1 MKQLFHQILY
11 QFRREALLSTITVLG
26 TALAVALVM
35 TILIVF
41 QAKTA
46 DYAPEANRSRS
57 LYVKFE
63 RTNYQKHQADP
74 GYGHSSPSLW
84 VVKETLYPVKSA
96 EAVTATTGPD
106 RVLASLPASK
116 TEENIDVL
124 YTDDAFWHV
133 YEFPILAG
141 KTYGKAALEGAAH
154 QVVIT
159 EGVARRFFGSAA
171 EAVGKTL
178 RITFIDYQVCGVVA
192 DVNKFCE
199 FAYAEAYVPYT
210 THLSAGEQEV
220 GNTSGNFHIT
230 LLARS
235 RADFPAIRQEVD
247 QLVAKVNEGLDAADQ
262 ELSLMGQPDD
272 FYTQLNR
279 QYANQYEDLGKTYRD
294 YFYVILII
302 LLVPAINLSG
312 LTLTRMRRRLADLGL
327 MRAFGATQG
336 QMVRQVL
343 TENLMLTLL
352 GGVLGLVFSYAAIG
366 LAGSWLMQVN
376 YGYVVATM
384 NLSMFD
390 WKIFGVALLLCLV
403 LNLLSAYIPAR
414 RVAHTPIVESL
425 NHKL

>member
-1 MKQLFHQILY
+1 
-11 QFRREALLSTITVLG
+11 
-26 TALAVALVM
+26 
-35 TILIVF
+35 
-41 QAKTA
+41 
-46 DYAPEANRSRS
+46 
-57 LYVKFE
+57 
-63 RTNYQKHQADP
+63 
-74 GYGHSSPSLW
+74 
-84 VVKETLYPVKSA
+84 
-96 EAVTATTGPD
+96 
-106 RVLASLPASK
+106 
-116 TEENIDVL
+116 
-124 YTDDAFWHV
+124 
-133 YEFPILAG
+133 
-141 KTYGKAALEGAAH
+141 
-154 QVVIT
+154 
-159 EGVARRFFGSAA
+159 
-171 EAVGKTL
+171 
-178 RITFIDYQVCGVVA
+178 
-192 DVNKFCE
+192 
-199 FAYAEAYVPYT
+199 
-210 THLSAGEQEV
+210 
-220 GNTSGNFHIT
+220 
-230 LLARS
+230 
-235 RADFPAIRQEVD
+235 
-247 QLVAKVNEGLDAADQ
+247 VAKVNEGLDAADQ

-272 FYTQLNR
+272 FYSQLCR

-376 YGYVVATM
+376 YGYDVATM

>member
-1 MKQLFHQILY
+1 MKQLYNQILY

-35 TILIVF
+35 TILILF

-46 DYAPEANRSRS
+46 DYAPETNRSRS

-63 RTNYQKHQADP
+63 RTNYQKHEAEP

-84 VVKETLYPVKSA
+84 VVKETLYPVQSA

-116 TEENIDVL
+116 EEENIDVL

-133 YEFPILAG
+133 YEFPVLAG
-141 KTYGKAALEGAAH
+141 KTYDKAVLDAASH

-159 EGVARRFFGSAA
+159 ESVARRFFGSATD
-171 EAVGKTL
+171 AVGKTL
-178 RITFIDYQVCGVVA
+178 RVTFIDYQVCGVVA

-199 FAYAEAYVPYT
+199 FSYAEAYVPYT
-210 THLSAGEQEV
+210 THLLAAEQQV

-230 LLARS
+230 ILARDK
-235 RADFPAIRQEVD
+235 ADFPAIRQEVER
-247 QLVAKVNEGLDAADQ
+247 LTAKVNEQLDAADQ
-262 ELSLMGQPDD
+262 ELSLMDQPDD

-279 QYANQYEDLGKTYRD
+279 QYANQYEDLNKTYRN
-294 YFYVILII
+294 YFYVILVI

-343 TENLMLTLL
+343 TENLMLTLI
-352 GGVLGLVFSYAAIG
+352 GGVLGLVFSYVAIA
-366 LAGSWLMQVN
+366 LASGWLMQVN
-376 YGYVVATM
+376 YGYDVATM

-390 WKIFGVALLLCLV
+390 WKIFGVALVLCLV

-425 NHKL
+425 NQKL

>member
-1 MKQLFHQILY
+1 MKQIFNQIRY
-11 QFRREALLSTITVLG
+11 QFQREALLSCITVLG

-63 RTNYQKHQADP
+63 RTNYQKHEDQP
-74 GYGHSSPSLW
+74 GYGHSYPSLW
-84 VVKETLYPVKSA
+84 LVKETLYPVKSA

-116 TEENIDVL
+116 DEENIDVL
-124 YTDDAFWHV
+124 YTDAAFWHV

-141 KTYGKAALEGAAH
+141 KPYTEAALDAAAK

-159 EGVARRFFGSAA
+159 ESVARRFFGSAS

-178 RITFIDYQVCGVVA
+178 RITFVDYQVCAVVA

-199 FAYAEAYVPYT
+199 FSYAEAYVPYT
-210 THLSAGEQEV
+210 THLSAADQMT
-220 GNTSGNFHIT
+220 GNTSGSFHIT
-230 LLARS
+230 LLARDK
-235 RADFPAIRQEVD
+235 ADFPNIRKEVD
-247 QLVAKVNEGLDAADQ
+247 QLVAKLNEGLDAADQ
-262 ELSLMGQPDD
+262 ELSYMGQPDD

-279 QYANQYEDLGKTYRD
+279 HYANQYEDLNKTYRD

-343 TENLMLTLL
+343 TENLILTLI
-352 GGVLGLVFSYAAIG
+352 GGLLGLVFSYLAIG
-366 LAGSWLMQVN
+366 LCSSWLMQVH
-376 YGYVVATM
+376 YGYDVATM
-384 NLSMFD
+384 NLSMFS

-425 NHKL
+425 NQKL

>member
-1 MKQLFHQILY
+1 MKQLFLQIRY
-11 QFRREALLSTITVLG
+11 QFQREALLSTITVLG

-46 DYAPEANRSRS
+46 DYAPESNRSRS

-63 RTNYQKHQADP
+63 RTNYQKHREEP
-74 GYGHSSPSLW
+74 GYGHSYPSLW

-141 KTYGKAALEGAAH
+141 KPYGKAAFDAAAH

-159 EGVARRFFGSAA
+159 ESVARRFFGNAS

-178 RITFIDYQVCGVVA
+178 RITFIDYQVCAVVA

-199 FAYAEAYVPYT
+199 FSFAEAYVPYT
-210 THLSAGEQEV
+210 THLSAADQMT
-220 GNTSGNFHIT
+220 GNTSGSFHIT
-230 LLARS
+230 LLARDK
-235 RADFPAIRQEVD
+235 ADFPAIRKEVD

-262 ELSLMGQPDD
+262 ELSLLGQPDD

-279 QYANQYEDLGKTYRD
+279 HYANQYEDLNKTYRD

-312 LTLTRMRRRLADLGL
+312 LTHTRMRRRLGDLGL

-343 TENLMLTLL
+343 TENLMLTLI
-352 GGVLGLVFSYAAIG
+352 GGVLGLALSYLAIG
-366 LAGSWLMQVN
+366 LFSSWLMQVN
-376 YGYVVATM
+376 YGYDVATM
-384 NLSMFD
+384 NLSMFS
-390 WKIFGVALLLCLV
+390 WKIFGIALLLCLV

-425 NHKL
+425 NQKL

>member
-1 MKQLFHQILY
+1 MKQLFLQIRY
-11 QFRREALLSTITVLG
+11 QFQREALLSTITVLG

-46 DYAPEANRSRS
+46 DYAPESNRSRS

-63 RTNYQKHQADP
+63 RTNYQKHREEP
-74 GYGHSSPSLW
+74 GYGHSYPSLW

-141 KTYGKAALEGAAH
+141 KPYGKAAFDAAAH

-159 EGVARRFFGSAA
+159 ESVARRFFGNAS

-178 RITFIDYQVCGVVA
+178 RITFIDYQVCAVVA

-199 FAYAEAYVPYT
+199 FSFAEAYVPYT
-210 THLSAGEQEV
+210 THLSAADQMT
-220 GNTSGNFHIT
+220 GNTSGSFHIT
-230 LLARS
+230 LLARDK
-235 RADFPAIRQEVD
+235 ADFPAIRKEVD

-262 ELSLMGQPDD
+262 ELSLLGQPDD

-279 QYANQYEDLGKTYRD
+279 HYANQYEDLNKTYRD

-343 TENLMLTLL
+343 TENLILTLI
-352 GGVLGLVFSYAAIG
+352 GGLLGLVFSYLAIG
-366 LAGSWLMQVN
+366 LCSSWLMQVH
-376 YGYVVATM
+376 YGYDVATM
-384 NLSMFD
+384 NLSMFS
-390 WKIFGVALLLCLV
+390 WKIFGIALLLCLV

-425 NHKL
+425 NQKL